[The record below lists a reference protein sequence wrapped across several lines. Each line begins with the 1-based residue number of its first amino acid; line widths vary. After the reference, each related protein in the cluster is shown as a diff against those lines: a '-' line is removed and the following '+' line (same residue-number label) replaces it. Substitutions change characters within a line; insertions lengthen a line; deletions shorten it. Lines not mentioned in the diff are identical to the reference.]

1 MGYYFLFVLA
11 YLIGYGFASLYYQP
25 KLNRA
30 REQAMRAL
38 EEKYR
43 REFDNAKSKSPDSA
57 SGAPKTTDQNR
68 L

>member
-1 MGYYFLFVLA
+1 MGGFFLFMLA
-11 YLIGYGFASLYYQP
+11 YLIGYGVAALYYQT
-25 KLNRA
+25 KLNRS

-43 REFDNAKSKSPDSA
+43 RDVDISKSTSPGSA

-68 L
+68 V